1 MNGCTGAKL
10 IVSTRIHGYLVL
22 LSPVIFIKNK
32 YGHNR
37 FSVLFELLNT
47 VRKNS
52 KNKIE
57 IRFNFDKK
65 GLVNLINI

>member
-10 IVSTRIHGYLVL
+10 IVSTRIHGCLVL
-22 LSPVIFIKNK
+22 LSYVIFIKNT
-32 YGHNR
+32 YGHNW
-37 FSVLFELLNT
+37 FSISFELLNT